1 MTTSDS
7 ALSDLAARLA
17 GTDPSLS
24 TSLRDILT
32 AALQELI
39 EAELTNL
46 IGAAPGERSPERTAL
61 RNGHR
66 PKLLST
72 PAGDV
77 ELVDRGLDGVKLVI
91 SDAHAGLIKVQVRSA
106 ARSGRV
112 ASPDVPLGR
121 WRVRFDDVDV
131 RSPMSVARRATVDS
145 WRSPLK
151 P

>member
-1 MTTSDS
+1 MTTHDS

-17 GTDPSLS
+17 GADASLS

-39 EAELTNL
+39 EAELTGM
-46 IGAAPGERSPERTAL
+46 IGAAPGERSPERIAQ

-77 ELVDRGLDGVKLVI
+77 RDVI
-91 SDAHAGLIKVQVRSA
+91 AASDQAPASGRSGTCSARSA
-106 ARSGRV
+106 GRT
-112 ASPDVPLGR
+112 SSRPG
-121 WRVRFDDVDV
+121 
-131 RSPMSVARRATVDS
+131 
-145 WRSPLK
+145 
-151 P
+151 